1 MLKEML
7 GKIREKLETRIFSVD
22 VSKKESKTLKELM
35 NKIYEDLQSEKEA
48 NEGFIN
54 KLTAEKEKGSE
65 FEIDFSGSEIIMN
78 KNKYEIPE
86 KIKKSPF
93 FNIKKFG
100 NDDGRRKK
108 AREIIK
114 EAQDVSSF
122 RKFFFCYNSKI
133 VQNRKNMLKEILSLY
148 DFKNLNIELIEN
160 RLSKEEKDEWFYHH
174 NCTE

>member
-1 MLKEML
+1 MINKVTLFKLLKMLKEML
-7 GKIREKLETRIFSVD
+7 GKIRDKLENRIFSVD
-22 VSKKESKTLKELM
+22 VSKKESKTLKNLM

-86 KIKKSPF
+86 KIKNSPF

-122 RKFFFCYNSKI
+122 RKFFFCYTINYI
-133 VQNRKNMLKEILSLY
+133 
-148 DFKNLNIELIEN
+148 
-160 RLSKEEKDEWFYHH
+160 
-174 NCTE
+174 